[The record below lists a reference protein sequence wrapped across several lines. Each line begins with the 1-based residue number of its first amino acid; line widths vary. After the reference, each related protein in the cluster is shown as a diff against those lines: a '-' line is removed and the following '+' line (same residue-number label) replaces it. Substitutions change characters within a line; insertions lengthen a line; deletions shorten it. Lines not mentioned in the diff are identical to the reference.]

1 MRVLT
6 QRDENVLRA
15 LSQCL
20 LSRGGA
26 VVEDAVDA
34 GVVGRI
40 DRWMSTLNQAE
51 RLKMRG
57 LFHLFDMWYAVHA
70 FNPLGRFVKA
80 SRDQQAMYMSTWEQ
94 SDLYARRLAFQG
106 LRQIISIAYMEHTGV
121 RRGMGIDDT
130 KSPEE
135 HLKELA
141 KHADLLRAPSRLKD
155 VS

>member
-6 QRDENVLRA
+6 QRDEKVLRA

-34 GVVGRI
+34 GVVERI
-40 DRWMSTLNQAE
+40 DLWMSNLSQTE
-51 RLKMRG
+51 RMKMRG
-57 LFHLFDMWYAVHA
+57 LFHLFDMWFAIHS
-70 FNPLGRFVKA
+70 FNPFGRFVKA
-80 SRDQQAMYMSTWEQ
+80 SRDQQSMYLSTWEQ

-121 RRGMGIDDT
+121 RRGIGIDDT
-130 KSPEE
+130 KSPED

-141 KHADLLRAPSRLKD
+141 KHADLLKTPSRLKD

>member
-6 QRDENVLRA
+6 KRDEKVIRA

-34 GVVGRI
+34 SVVERI
-40 DRWMSTLNQAE
+40 DRWMLTLNHPE

-57 LFHLFDMWYAVHA
+57 LFHLFDLWYAIHS
-70 FNPLGRFVKA
+70 FNPFGRFVKA
-80 SRDQQAMYMSTWEQ
+80 SKDQQAMYLSTWEQ
-94 SDLYARRLAFQG
+94 SDMYSRRLAFQG
-106 LRQIISIAYMEHTGV
+106 LRQIISIAYMEHSGV
-121 RRGMGIDDT
+121 RRGMGIDDSKT
-130 KSPEE
+130 PEQ

-141 KHADLLRAPSRLKD
+141 QHATLLKAPSRLKD